1 MENVRLTAALGVN
14 VLKWFV
20 MISLFYPVFVNVLG
34 AQIWQGF
41 WGSFPEK
48 MLWLSMKKNA
58 QFDNFLAFLLPYVC
72 TQFWKLEQMINNECP
87 KKLNDSNYRRSLLDT
102 RRAIRSVIYSGFVL
116 STVVLHLFGS
126 GGAAP
131 EWWLGKLL
139 MFSTRISMN
148 EFLFFTMQK
157 TKNMN
162 LSLNLVVLHERL
174 VQMCW
179 KKAMLFSS
187 RVWFPCVYTEIYN
200 ECLEA
205 FQAKDHCMAYEFLFA
220 QQVPK

>member
-1 MENVRLTAALGVN
+1 MICHDIIVLPCVCECVRCTNLAGVLGILPRENVVALN
-14 VLKWFV
+14 EKKC
-20 MISLFYPVFVNVLG
+20 
-34 AQIWQGF
+34 AIWQF
-41 WGSFPEK
+41 FSISITICVHTILK
-48 MLWLSMKKNA
+48 A
-58 QFDNFLAFLLPYVC
+58 RR
-72 TQFWKLEQMINNECP
+72 MINNECP

-102 RRAIRSVIYSGFVL
+102 RRAIRSVIYSGFIL

-162 LSLNLVVLHERL
+162 LSLNLVVFTWEISTDVL
-174 VQMCW
+174 
-179 KKAMLFSS
+179 KKSNALF
-187 RVWFPCVYTEIYN
+187 
-200 ECLEA
+200 
-205 FQAKDHCMAYEFLFA
+205 
-220 QQVPK
+220 

>member
-72 TQFWKLEQMINNECP
+72 AQFWKLEQMINNECP

-102 RRAIRSVIYSGFVL
+102 RRAIRSVIYSGFIL

-162 LSLNLVVLHERL
+162 LSLNLVVFTWEISTDVL
-174 VQMCW
+174 
-179 KKAMLFSS
+179 KKSNALF
-187 RVWFPCVYTEIYN
+187 
-200 ECLEA
+200 
-205 FQAKDHCMAYEFLFA
+205 
-220 QQVPK
+220 